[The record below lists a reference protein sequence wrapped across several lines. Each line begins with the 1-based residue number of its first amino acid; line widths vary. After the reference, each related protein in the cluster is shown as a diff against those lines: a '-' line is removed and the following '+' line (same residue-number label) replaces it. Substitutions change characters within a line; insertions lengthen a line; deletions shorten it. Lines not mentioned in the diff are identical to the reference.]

1 MEKKLMTIRA
11 WKDAEYRAT
20 LTPEQLAL
28 IEPNPWAPPSPKKSL
43 PRMLVACGL
52 ATAGLPPLAANATV
66 APAATHSAQTFLS
79 NCRKLTSQ

>member
-28 IEPNPWAPPSPKKSL
+28 IEPNPVGTAL
-43 PRMLVACGL
+43 TEEELAQNTGGQFFELVGP
-52 ATAGLPPLAANATV
+52 GM
-66 APAATHSAQTFLS
+66 FLTIS
-79 NCRKLTSQ
+79 GECNGGTCCNPFGSGR